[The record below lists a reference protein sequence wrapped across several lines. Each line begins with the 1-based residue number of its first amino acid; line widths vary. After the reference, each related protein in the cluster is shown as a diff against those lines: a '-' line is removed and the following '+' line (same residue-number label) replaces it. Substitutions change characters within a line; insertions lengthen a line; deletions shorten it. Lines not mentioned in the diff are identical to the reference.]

1 MIQFLANKTHTVNL
15 LFLSNKTPTSMIY
28 FMLKTY
34 SRCLGSFLDNL
45 MEQPE
50 MFFPKKQDSS
60 VAFVCHAN
68 LIRYFISRYFLLDRA
83 QWQNLWLGNCSIST
97 LKFHDKSNVELDLL
111 AFEEHIPR
119 HL

>member
-1 MIQFLANKTHTVNL
+1 
-15 LFLSNKTPTSMIY
+15 
-28 FMLKTY
+28 
-34 SRCLGSFLDNL
+34 
-45 MEQPE
+45 